1 MIFPGVCE
9 LEPVFAGS
17 NETPWIALLAAQLA
31 IIRGVTP
38 FSISIDRVILRAGD
52 PFDFDV
58 PRSNRRTKIGV
69 FSYE

>member
-1 MIFPGVCE
+1 
-9 LEPVFAGS
+9 
-17 NETPWIALLAAQLA
+17 
-31 IIRGVTP
+31 VTP

>member
-1 MIFPGVCE
+1 VYQVFEPGW
-9 LEPVFAGS
+9 PDQTKRPGS
-17 NETPWIALLAAQLA
+17 RFLRHNWA

-38 FSISIDRVILRAGD
+38 FSISLDRVILRAGD
-52 PFDFDV
+52 PFDLDV